1 MREKPVLLK
10 FHKDAIPP
18 FVKIYEPVAPSNN
31 GLFNHVS
38 NVVKKTQRG
47 LTKDYFAKISIC
59 DYTTSVEVIA
69 GEICRRIC
77 GVDFMPKTRVGIMN
91 TSEGQRSFVLSKAIP
106 GFLSFDG
113 FLELAPERQQA
124 YVFTPR
130 DLAKLHVS
138 QVCTQDPDLHDQNW
152 GFNISKTVCR
162 IDTGAAY
169 SSIFSQDDYEPS
181 PFQLTIRSEWINLI
195 YPGSEYFSTITS
207 DDIKAM
213 PNFINIKAYNTPLI
227 SLGEKDKNQK
237 RDLLSENS
245 EYIKW
250 KFFYF
255 TLFFI
260 LHTNS
265 DIDILFKAHSIYLDE
280 ENQRFKHI
288 IIKHREILKIAFF
301 EMQEYINFLN
311 NTMPILM
318 PDLEEEINKYNQ
330 GYQTKSGETKLQKQ
344 EFLIDINEVHKT
356 LNDLKIEAEKTNLQ
370 NTDEV
375 LIARKIETNIRIIN
389 RDLTALKKLKEI
401 ILKPQIDLNSILVEI
416 EQAAL
421 PLSSL
426 ETIFPGI
433 QSWLLENIGL
443 PDAHSA
449 FFSCN
454 PNATIGEFSSYLQEL
469 HSSAIEKLKI
479 QSELLLASTK
489 ELFKS
494 TSDLYC
500 KNTGNLFLDKSI
512 QNKLFDIEIELDTG
526 EPKSSATCSAS
537 FFRKPTHDLIGTSPK
552 VLMAIRPHSAP

>member
-1 MREKPVLLK
+1 MRQEPILLK
-10 FHKDAIPP
+10 FYEDAIPP
-18 FVKIYEPVAPSNN
+18 FVKIYEQVASSNN
-31 GLFNHVS
+31 GLFNHVL

-106 GFLSFDG
+106 GFLSFED
-113 FLELAPERQQA
+113 FLELTPERRQE
-124 YVFTPR
+124 YTFTPR
-130 DLAKLHVS
+130 DFAKLHVS
-138 QVCTQDPDLHDQNW
+138 QVCTQDPDLHDENW
-152 GFNISKTVCR
+152 GFDINKIVCR

-169 SSIFSQDDYEPS
+169 SSIFSQDDYELS

-195 YPGSEYFSTITS
+195 YPDSEYFSTITS
-207 DDIKAM
+207 EDIEAM

-227 SLGEKDKNQK
+227 SLKEEDKNQK
-237 RDLLSENS
+237 RGLLSENP

-260 LHTNS
+260 LHTDK
-265 DIDILFKAHSIYLDE
+265 DIDILFKAHSIYFDK
-280 ENQRFKHI
+280 ENQKFKRI
-288 IIKHREILKIAFF
+288 IIEHRETLKEALF
-301 EMQEYINFLN
+301 EIPDYIDFLN

-330 GYQTKSGETKLQKQ
+330 DYQTESGETKLYKQ
-344 EFLIDINEVHKT
+344 EFLIDINKVHIT

-389 RDLTALKKLKEI
+389 RDLTALKNLQKI
-401 ILKPQIDLNSILVEI
+401 ILESQIDLNLIPVKI
-416 EQAAL
+416 EQEAL
-421 PLSSL
+421 PLSML
-426 ETIFPGI
+426 ETIFPDIG
-433 QSWLLENIGL
+433 SWLLENIAR
-443 PDAHSA
+443 PDAHSDFLSLHSNA
-449 FFSCN
+449 SIGDFFL
-454 PNATIGEFSSYLQEL
+454 YLQEA
-469 HSSAIEKLKI
+469 HWIAIEKLKI
-479 QSELLLASTK
+479 QNEFLLGKTNA
-489 ELFKS
+489 LFES
-494 TSDLYC
+494 TSDLYY

-537 FFRKPTHDLIGTSPK
+537 FFKAGTPDPTVTPPK
-552 VLMAIRPHSAP
+552 AARDIRPPSPP